1 MLKSDGEFYIVDFGK
16 PQNKLMHLI
25 SLIMIHLE
33 KTQDNI
39 KGNLPKM
46 LLKAGFT
53 NVEII
58 DKFMTVFGTIC
69 VYKALK

>member
-1 MLKSDGEFYIVDFGK
+1 VLKWGGEFYIVDFGK
-16 PQNKLMHLI
+16 LQNILMHLI

-33 KTQDNI
+33 ETTDNI
-39 KGNLPKM
+39 NVLLPNI
-46 LLKAGFT
+46 LLKAVFS

-69 VYKALK
+69 I

>member
-1 MLKSDGEFYIVDFGK
+1 MLKWGGEFYIVDFGK
-16 PQNKLMHLI
+16 LQNILMHLI

-33 KTQDNI
+33 ETTDNI
-39 KGNLPKM
+39 NVLLPNI
-46 LLKAGFT
+46 LLKAVFS

-69 VYKALK
+69 I